1 MVLTLPPLDTLQETY
16 RGLTTEGLMHRAL
29 TQDFPSQIAMVSSF
43 GTESAVLL
51 HLMAQVNPA
60 LPVLFLDTEKL
71 FPETL
76 EYVQTLTQHLS
87 LTNVHWLKPDP
98 LIHQDDPDGTL
109 WQRDVDRCCELRK
122 VLPLQKALTPYR
134 AWITGRKQYH
144 GGSRTTLPPIEY
156 DGTHYKINPLYNWP
170 FARLRY
176 HMETNGLPDHPLLD
190 SGYLSVGCVPCT
202 KTATH
207 TADPRAGRWSDR
219 EKDECGI
226 HV

>member
-1 MVLTLPPLDTLQETY
+1 
-16 RGLTTEGLMHRAL
+16 
-29 TQDFPSQIAMVSSF
+29 
-43 GTESAVLL
+43 
-51 HLMAQVNPA
+51 MAQVNPA

-76 EYVQTLTQHLS
+76 DYVQTLTQHLN

-122 VLPLQKALTPYR
+122 VLPLKKALTPYR

-144 GGSRTTLPPIEY
+144 GGSRTALEPIEY

-176 HMETNGLPDHPLLD
+176 SMETNGLPDHPLLD

-202 KTATH
+202 QPASQTT
-207 TADPRAGRWSDR
+207 DPRAGRWIDR

-226 HV
+226 HF